1 MDVLWC
7 IDSALEIGNKLVLDD
22 IGMTLKD
29 KDKFSALLI

>member
-7 IDSALEIGNKLVLDD
+7 TDSALEMGNKVVLDD
-22 IGMTLKD
+22 IGMTSKD